1 MSSWGNQDDVASAGT
16 IAITASTGAVVGT
29 STTFLASHVGRFLN
43 AASQDFI
50 VTAFTDTT
58 HITVRSA
65 LPGGTMVNVAGS
77 TNFTLSEKPKFLV
90 YGQSNNI
97 DRSFNAPS
105 ASTVFGVD
113 STEIG
118 SGGDNVISM
127 TPTTAGTLYVEAPV
141 VAVSGGGAVVTG
153 SIATTVL
160 TVTAV
165 TSGKL
170 VVGQTSAQYSGALGA
185 QLTSTDANGLLG
197 GKGTYTVSSQTVA
210 STTITTVPGTTAA
223 GTATISGGEVTAI
236 TVTNVGVGYAAAA
249 TLTIPKARVTIPT
262 SGVTTATDVFAYTAH
277 GLVAGDQVVYY
288 HGGGSA
294 ATGLTSGNSYYVATA
309 SLTDDIFAVKA
320 ANTTGTLAAT
330 VATSGTAGQFTC
342 GASTLAVGDR
352 ITITGTNTGGGTIN
366 SYSTGTTYKVSYV
379 TGSSPSVTGFTL
391 TTEAGVA
398 LVTTAGTL
406 IGLTYTI
413 NDAWGSS
420 AIATTTFKTTT
431 GVITKSLSSGV
442 SDDAPTALATGWN
455 LFANAEEI
463 DVNLLITGSP
473 ASYASDT
480 LAVIA
485 LATTR
490 MDCVVFISPILTSIT
505 ADAVVTDRATT
516 LNINSSYAVMDSG
529 WKYQYDKYNDKY
541 RWVPLNA
548 DTAGLCARTDDIAD
562 PWFSPAGLNRGQI
575 KNVVKLNWNPGT
587 QAQRD
592 TLYKSQINPVVT
604 MAGQGTVL
612 MGDKTM
618 LTRPSAFDRINVR
631 RLFIVLEKAIATA
644 GKFQL
649 FEFNDAFTRAQF
661 RNLTEPFLRDV
672 QGRRG
677 IYDFKVVCD
686 TTNNTGNVID
696 ANGFVADI
704 FIKPARSI
712 NFMQLNF
719 IATRT
724 GVSFTEVAG
733 A

>member
-1 MSSWGNQDDVASAGT
+1 MAFQLSPSVNVTEIDASGIVPAVATSIGGFVGAFQWGPVEEITTISNEADLVRVFGKPNDTVAQSFFSAANFLSYANNLKT
-16 IAITASTGAVVGT
+16 VRVVGT
-29 STTFLASHVGRFLN
+29 AAKNAVTTG
-43 AASQDFI
+43 
-50 VTAFTDTT
+50 
-58 HITVRSA
+58 SA
-65 LPGGTMVNVAGS
+65 LLIENATAWETSYSTGQASVGEWAAKYPGVLGNSLKVSMV
-77 TNFTLSEKPKFLV
+77 
-90 YGQSNNI
+90 
-97 DRSFNAPS
+97 DS
-105 ASTVFGVD
+105 ASWSSWDYKGYFD
-113 STEIG
+113 SAPATSDFCTTLG
-118 SGGDNVISM
+118 A
-127 TPTTAGTLYVEAPV
+127 TTARDELHVIVIDEDGLITGTPNTVLEKFAHVSKAKNAKKSDGTL
-141 VAVSGGGAVVTG
+141 
-153 SIATTVL
+153 
-160 TVTAV
+160 
-165 TSGKL
+165 
-170 VVGQTSAQYSGALGA
+170 
-185 QLTSTDANGLLG
+185 N
-197 GKGTYTVSSQTVA
+197 
-210 STTITTVPGTTAA
+210 
-223 GTATISGGEVTAI
+223 
-236 TVTNVGVGYAAAA
+236 
-249 TLTIPKARVTIPT
+249 
-262 SGVTTATDVFAYTAH
+262 
-277 GLVAGDQVVYY
+277 
-288 HGGGSA
+288 
-294 ATGLTSGNSYYVATA
+294 YYVDVIAKTSKYIWWMDHTA
-309 SLTDDIFAVKA
+309 SVAT
-320 ANTTGTLAAT
+320 TLAAT

-352 ITITGTNTGGGTIN
+352 ITITGTNTGVGTITG
-366 SYSTGTTYKVSYV
+366 YATGTTYKVSAV

-398 LVTTAGTL
+398 LVTTVGTL

-413 NDAWGSS
+413 SNDAWGSS
-420 AIATTTFKTTT
+420 AIATTTFKATT
-431 GVITKSLSSGV
+431 GIITKSLSSGV
-442 SDDAPTALATGWN
+442 SDDAPTAFATGWD

-473 ASYASDT
+473 ANYATDT
-480 LAVIA
+480 LAVIS

-490 MDCVVFISPILTSIT
+490 KDCVVFVSPALDSQT
-505 ADAVVTDRATT
+505 ADDVVSDRE
-516 LNINSSYAVMDSG
+516 NFGSSSYSVMDSG

-548 DTAGLCARTDDIAD
+548 DIAGLCARTDDIAD

-592 TLYKSQINPVVT
+592 TLYKSQVNPVVT

-677 IYDFKVVCD
+677 VYDFKVVCD
-686 TTNNTGNVID
+686 TTNNTGDVID